1 MASEKLY
8 YFEDTRKNAK
18 TKEPFA
24 ISNADVAKSWVRD
37 YNTGEGEFKPVDA
50 PITEKGSG
58 VVTEEADFNPEFQ
71 VNRRDLQEAGVNE
84 TPVQEDATKHNL
96 EVLAVAEP
104 SMYDDMTKDE
114 LKAELDARNIEYKK
128 NGPESTND
136 SLVKL
141 LVADDNE

>member
-1 MASEKLY
+1 MANEKLY
-8 YFEDTRKNAK
+8 YFKDTRENAK
-18 TKEPFA
+18 QKEAFA

-37 YNTGEGEFKPVDA
+37 YNMGEGPFEPVEA

-84 TPVQEDATKHNL
+84 TPIQEEATKHNL

-104 SMYDDMTKDE
+104 SMYDEMTKDE
-114 LKAELDARNIEYKK
+114 LKAELDGREIEYKK
-128 NGPESTND
+128 NGPESTNEA
-136 SLVKL
+136 LIKL